1 MSTLENETLERS
13 RPDPDKAREAGKMRP
28 ARNAFHPLK
37 LFTDNAWAARLWF
50 LVALMLLGW
59 VVIQPFFIINAYR
72 TKERVVIMDAAGVYS
87 VAPTLDFEEATHL
100 HEELAIWA
108 TYALFS
114 QNPNGFD
121 MPELLD
127 KLFLDEALKKA
138 RQLHAEVEK
147 ELREKGIHQKVEVF
161 EVKILQTRGEQV
173 FAQVKGQLIRTG
185 SFEGKTFVE
194 DPQFTL
200 TLVMYR
206 NPNMLENKRFPLA
219 VGSFEE
225 KILL

>member
-1 MSTLENETLERS
+1 MKQENSETLDRS
-13 RPDPDKAREAGKMRP
+13 QPDPAKVREH
-28 ARNAFHPLK
+28 RNKRQAHNQFHPLK
-37 LFTDNAWAARLWF
+37 LFTDNAWAARMWF
-50 LVALMLLGW
+50 LVSLLLLGL

-72 TKERVVIMDAAGVYS
+72 TRERVIVLDGAGTFS
-87 VAPTLDFEEATHL
+87 VAPTLDFQEATRI
-100 HEELAIWA
+100 HEEIALWA

-127 KLFLDEALKKA
+127 KLFLDEALKHA
-138 RQLHAEVEK
+138 RDLYSQASK
-147 ELREKGIHQKVEVF
+147 EFREKDIHQKVEVF
-161 EVKILQTRGEQV
+161 EIKILQTREEQV

-185 SFEGKTFVE
+185 TFEGQTFVE

-200 TLVMYR
+200 TLVLHR

-219 VGSFEE
+219 VSSFED